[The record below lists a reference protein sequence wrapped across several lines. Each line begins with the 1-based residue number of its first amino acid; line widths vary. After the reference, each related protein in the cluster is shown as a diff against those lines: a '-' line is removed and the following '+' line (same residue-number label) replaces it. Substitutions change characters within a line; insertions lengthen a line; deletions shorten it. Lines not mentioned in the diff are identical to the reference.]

1 MKEKEPPT
9 GNDPHPYKQL
19 MELVYSADRRREE
32 TRELSDQELALAA
45 RSGDAL
51 AFETLVVRKTPA
63 VVAVAR
69 RILGDREDARDVA
82 QMVFLRV
89 WEQLDR
95 YDETYSFNTW
105 LYRISTNL
113 AIDFFRS
120 SRSREKAHVGSL
132 QIVRRREACR
142 WPARVC

>member
-9 GNDPHPYKQL
+9 GDDPHPYKQL

-45 RSGDAL
+45 RAGDSM

-69 RILGDREDARDVA
+69 RILGDREEARDVA

-89 WEQLDR
+89 WEQLGR

-113 AIDFFRS
+113 AIDFLRS
-120 SRSREKAHVGSL
+120 SSSREKAHVGSL
-132 QIVRRREACR
+132 
-142 WPARVC
+142 